1 MRASGCSVLS
11 RPGLFDPRGVIILHI
26 LRLVRATA
34 PKIVVLEN
42 VGGLVKATHREFFE
56 AVLSMLRDTRWSWL
70 PGQRYNVAW
79 RMLDTKDFKIPHSR
93 PRVYIVAIRAD
104 SLQNRLVWP
113 RASRAPCHAIDD
125 LLDGPRPSRAFLA
138 NALPPPTSGNARLN
152 VINELRKLRER
163 GVDPLEDTHVIEI
176 DNCATSDGFAST
188 VMRGCSPC
196 LTRRRAQTGGHWVS
210 TRGRRLTTAEMLKL
224 QAMRPARL
232 VVPPSVP
239 ESAFRAM
246 VGNAMSV
253 SIVEALLASLSRAC
267 PAIFSGTP
275 LPDRWSAT

>member
-1 MRASGCSVLS
+1 M
-11 RPGLFDPRGVIILHI
+11 HI
-26 LRLVRATA
+26 LRVVRATA

-42 VGGLVKATHREFFE
+42 VGGLVTATHREFFE
-56 AVLSMLRDTRWSWL
+56 AVISMLRETRWPWL
-70 PGQRYNVAW
+70 PGQRYIVEW
-79 RMLDTKDFKIPHSR
+79 SMLDTKEFKIPQSR
-93 PRVYIVAIRAD
+93 PRVWIVAVRAD
-104 SLQNRLVWP
+104 SLHNRLVWP
-113 RASRAPCHAIDD
+113 RARAPCHAIDA
-125 LLDGPRPSRAFLA
+125 LLDGPRPARAFLA
-138 NALPPPTSGNARLN
+138 SALPPPTSGNARLN

-196 LTRRRAQTGGHWVS
+196 LTRRRAQSGGHWVS

-224 QAMRPARL
+224 QSMRPARL

-246 VGNAMSV
+246 IGNSMSV
-253 SIVEALLASLSRAC
+253 NIVEVLLAMLSRAC
-267 PAIFSGTP
+267 PGVLGPP
-275 LPDRWSAT
+275 LRDRWSAT